1 MDERQVIIPYSPR
14 DVFLPYHNSEKRY
27 CLTVA
32 HRRAGKTVARINK
45 LIKEAAICQKESPRY
60 GYLAPYFVQAKEIA
74 WQYLKRYSQPMLEMG
89 GKANESELSIT
100 YAHNGAVIRLYGAD
114 NADRLRGLYFDG
126 IVADEAQD
134 IAPSA
139 LTSVILPALSDRQGW
154 LDLSGT
160 PKGWGNL
167 LGQSYKQAADDPEW
181 FVQVLKASQTGLI
194 PPDELARLRKRMPE
208 NEYLQEFECS
218 FDAAITGAYYAKEL
232 AKLDEDKRIT
242 RVPYEPMLKV
252 HTVWDLGV
260 SDSTAIWFFQLS
272 GREIRIIDY
281 LESSGYGLDHYI
293 RELQAKGYIYGSH
306 FGPHDIQVREFGS
319 GKSRLEMAA
328 SLGIQFQVLPL
339 EPVKD
344 GIDAARM
351 MIPRMYFD
359 ADRCAK
365 GIDALRQYREKFDEK
380 RGIALGP
387 LHDWSSH
394 AADAFRYL
402 CAAVDRVA
410 GEDWQRPMKYPKLFN
425 A

>member
-1 MDERQVIIPYSPR
+1 M
-14 DVFLPYHNSEKRY
+14 
-27 CLTVA
+27 
-32 HRRAGKTVARINK
+32 
-45 LIKEAAICQKESPRY
+45 
-60 GYLAPYFVQAKEIA
+60 
-74 WQYLKRYSQPMLEMG
+74 
-89 GKANESELSIT
+89 
-100 YAHNGAVIRLYGAD
+100 
-114 NADRLRGLYFDG
+114 
-126 IVADEAQD
+126 
-134 IAPSA
+134 
-139 LTSVILPALSDRQGW
+139 
-154 LDLSGT
+154 
-160 PKGWGNL
+160 
-167 LGQSYKQAADDPEW
+167 
-181 FVQVLKASQTGLI
+181 
-194 PPDELARLRKRMPE
+194 
-208 NEYLQEFECS
+208 QEFECS

-319 GKSRLEMAA
+319 GMSRLEMAA